1 MHRAE
6 GVTPDRLRPI
16 PMHTLA
22 RVCVC
27 VCMCVWGGEE
37 DGDEVLAIQ

>member
-27 VCMCVWGGEE
+27 VWGGEE